1 MKAHLERFNAF
12 ITEQKDWFELNLALD
27 FAHAWDEP
35 VWISGS
41 KGTGWLR
48 GNGKN
53 TLRFDEINR
62 VKGIDRKHVVANEY
76 CHFMKAML
84 VIVYRGNNRRMSPS
98 VAVATLMVL
107 KRWYHSLVEHTG
119 QNHPMY
125 LTTEVIQRSM
135 DILSAVSMPGDPNVA
150 NYKGRCVSLQKL
162 VNHQSFSLVSLNY
175 VSDLKYT
182 NKTNLTRKAKETI
195 ALKHQERLDD
205 SSGEDENTL
214 ITIRGFL
221 NIVALIQRVESD
233 AEKIALNCLLLL
245 IVTGFRSVEA
255 FNLRHNALI
264 KRHVD
269 DPTISAR
276 LRNKGLPDYFLGIK
290 YVGVKGAGERTH
302 WVEPL
307 AVPLVENIF
316 SAVKA
321 LTAPMREHLLY
332 LREKSFSDYLPRS
345 ISALPGDMIE
355 LDDIVAHVAHSST
368 KLRGQSGLRDKA
380 SKALAKRGVTPGH
393 EQDGP
398 RRSKL
403 FFYSKN
409 SINSL
414 IKAEFDRHDLNTPCT
429 HSWVENGKRYVVNY
443 EDLLFLYNL
452 GSLSLKRT
460 MVFKA
465 NPVPLKNDQI
475 NKFLGNLDSNNS
487 IFSKYNLLEDSG
499 SPTRLRTHIPRHNIN
514 TFLAIAEVSDHLQAM
529 LMGRMDISQ
538 NHHYQHLALAE
549 RRKNASLS
557 NQKSNSTEL
566 TAQSASPTANT
577 TLPIDLVKQTG
588 YIVLSDRLNLEHN
601 IKANLHTFD
610 NRDEVSAFIEASFNN
625 NLFDDIATA
634 FEEITNKEGLKEAAA
649 MVARHATLH
658 PLKFGSCMREIALWG
673 CPYRMKCQSSMFCE
687 HFTLTGRIDEL
698 PNLFIKQQML
708 QKAKTQLEKLSKD
721 TPGYQKSLS
730 QINKSMVQLN
740 VMENKWLRSSESN
753 RPVRTEN
760 LLSGD
765 LSGDGK
771 IKTLAQL
778 FALEHK
784 NIKKGE

>member
-12 ITEQKDWFELNLALD
+12 ITEQKDWFELNLSID
-27 FAHAWDEP
+27 FAHTWDEP

-53 TLRFDEINR
+53 PLRFDEISR
-62 VKGIDRKHVVANEY
+62 VKGIDRKHVVAKEY

-107 KRWYHSLVEHTG
+107 KRWYHSLVELTG

-125 LTTEVIQRSM
+125 LTTETIQHSM

-162 VNHQSFSLVSLNY
+162 ANHLSFSLVSLNY
-175 VSDLKYT
+175 ESDLKYT
-182 NKTNLTRKAKETI
+182 NKANLTRKAKETI

-205 SSGEDENTL
+205 SLGGDEDTL

-221 NIVALIQRVESD
+221 NVVALIQRVEND

-255 FNLRHNALI
+255 FNLRHDALI

-269 DPTISAR
+269 DPTISAK

-368 KLRGQSGLRDKA
+368 KLLGQSGLRDKA
-380 SKALAKRGVTPGH
+380 SKALAKRGVTPEQ

-398 RRSKL
+398 RCKKL
-403 FFYSKN
+403 FF
-409 SINSL
+409 I
-414 IKAEFDRHDLNTPCT
+414 
-429 HSWVENGKRYVVNY
+429 
-443 EDLLFLYNL
+443 
-452 GSLSLKRT
+452 LK
-460 MVFKA
+460 
-465 NPVPLKNDQI
+465 
-475 NKFLGNLDSNNS
+475 
-487 IFSKYNLLEDSG
+487 
-499 SPTRLRTHIPRHNIN
+499 
-514 TFLAIAEVSDHLQAM
+514 
-529 LMGRMDISQ
+529 
-538 NHHYQHLALAE
+538 
-549 RRKNASLS
+549 
-557 NQKSNSTEL
+557 
-566 TAQSASPTANT
+566 
-577 TLPIDLVKQTG
+577 
-588 YIVLSDRLNLEHN
+588 
-601 IKANLHTFD
+601 
-610 NRDEVSAFIEASFNN
+610 
-625 NLFDDIATA
+625 
-634 FEEITNKEGLKEAAA
+634 
-649 MVARHATLH
+649 
-658 PLKFGSCMREIALWG
+658 IALI
-673 CPYRMKCQSSMFCE
+673 
-687 HFTLTGRIDEL
+687 H
-698 PNLFIKQQML
+698 
-708 QKAKTQLEKLSKD
+708 
-721 TPGYQKSLS
+721 
-730 QINKSMVQLN
+730 
-740 VMENKWLRSSESN
+740 
-753 RPVRTEN
+753 
-760 LLSGD
+760 
-765 LSGDGK
+765 
-771 IKTLAQL
+771 
-778 FALEHK
+778 
-784 NIKKGE
+784 

>member
-12 ITEQKDWFELNLALD
+12 ITEQKDWFELNLSID

-53 TLRFDEINR
+53 LLRFDEISR
-62 VKGIDRKHVVANEY
+62 VKGIDRKHVVAKEY

-107 KRWYHSLVEHTG
+107 KRWYHSLVELTG
-119 QNHPMY
+119 QSHPMY
-125 LTTEVIQRSM
+125 LTTEAIQRSM

-195 ALKHQERLDD
+195 ALKHQERLND
-205 SSGEDENTL
+205 SSGGDEDTL

-221 NIVALIQRVESD
+221 NVVALIQRVESD

-255 FNLRHNALI
+255 FNLRHDALI

-269 DPTISAR
+269 DPTISEK

-345 ISALPGDMIE
+345 ISALPGNMIE
-355 LDDIVAHVAHSST
+355 LDDIVAHVAQSSS

-380 SKALAKRGVTPGH
+380 SKALAKRGVNPRLVK
-393 EQDGP
+393 DGP
-398 RRSKL
+398 RCSKF

-409 SINSL
+409 DINSL
-414 IKAEFDRHDLNTPCT
+414 IKSEFEQHDLNTPCT
-429 HSWVENGKRYVVNY
+429 HAWAENGKRYVINY
-443 EDLLFLYNL
+443 EDLLFLYNV

-465 NPVPLKNDQI
+465 NPTPLKNDPI
-475 NKFLGNLDSNNS
+475 NKFLGNVDGNNS
-487 IFSKYNLLEDSG
+487 IFSKYNLLEDNG
-499 SPTRLRTHIPRHNIN
+499 VPTRLRTHIPRHNIN

-538 NHHYQHLALAE
+538 NHHYQHVALAE
-549 RRKNASLS
+549 RRKIASLS
-557 NQKSNSTEL
+557 SLKINTTEL
-566 TAQSASPTANT
+566 TVQPPSPRTSTAI
-577 TLPIDLVKQTG
+577 PIDIVKQEKHF
-588 YIVLSDRLNLEHN
+588 IISEKVDLEHN

-610 NRDEVSAFIEASFNN
+610 NRDEISAFIEASFNN

-634 FEEITNKEGLKEAAA
+634 FEEITNQVGLKEAAA
-649 MVARHATLH
+649 MVTRHATLH

-698 PNLFIKQQML
+698 PNLFTKKQIL
-708 QKAKTQLEKLSKD
+708 QKAQAQLEKLSQD
-721 TPGYQKSLS
+721 TPGYQKALS
-730 QINKSMVQLN
+730 QINKSILQLN
-740 VMENKWLRSSESN
+740 AIEAKWLQSSGSN
-753 RPVRTEN
+753 RLTSTEH
-760 LLSGD
+760 LLTGE

-784 NIKKGE
+784 NITKGK